1 MTALCRWC
9 SDVRRDGDEALFE
22 ARLTDLCRRAETKYE
37 VAVGDFLSPGE
48 AAMAKTILARLRPEG
63 IPLFF
68 GGYAGSE
75 RVRVVILPPYMEPEE
90 PLDGSTLSRLY
101 PDVARD
107 AVAAILVKGS
117 GFRKLSHRDYMG
129 SVLALGLERAVI
141 GDIILQDECSA
152 VIFCD
157 PRIQPYLAQELKKIG
172 NDAVRI
178 ENFDVPEGFTV
189 ERQFKPVRDTI
200 ASPRLDCIVAALAGL
215 SREKAQMTI
224 RAEAVEV
231 DHLPEDRVDRIVAAG
246 SIIAIRRVGKFVV
259 RSVDEQTKK
268 GRYRLEADM
277 YI

>member
-1 MTALCRWC
+1 M
-9 SDVRRDGDEALFE
+9 
-22 ARLTDLCRRAETKYE
+22 TDLCRRAETKYE

-48 AAMAKTILARLRPEG
+48 AAVAKAFFARLRPEG

-75 RVRVVILPPYMEPEE
+75 RVRAVVLPSYMETEE

-107 AVAAILVKGS
+107 AVSAILVKGS

-141 GDIILQDECSA
+141 GDIVPQDEFSA

-157 PRIQPYLAQELKKIG
+157 PRIHPFLTQELKKIG

-178 ENFDVPEGFTV
+178 VNFDIPADFSV
-189 ERQFKPVRDTI
+189 ERQFRPVRDTI
-200 ASPRLDCIVAALAGL
+200 ASPRLDCIVAALANL
-215 SREKAQMTI
+215 SREKAQIAI
-224 RAEAVEV
+224 RSEAVEV
-231 DHLPEDRVDRIVAAG
+231 DHLPEDRVDRLVAAE
-246 SIIAIRRVGKFVV
+246 SVIAIRRVGKFVI
-259 RSVDEQTKK
+259 RRVDEQTKK